1 MNEEEK
7 GRPARES
14 RSEYSELAMP
24 NDANPLGTLFG
35 GKVMSLVDLAG
46 SIAAHRHA
54 RCPVVTASIDHM
66 NFLFPV
72 RIGDLITC
80 YSQVNRVFRTS
91 MEVGVRVMVENL
103 STGEKKHTST
113 AYLTFVALDPSGDR
127 VALAP
132 AIPETGDERRRF
144 DQALE
149 RREARL
155 ALRDRARATVKVK

>member
-1 MNEEEK
+1 MSEEN
-7 GRPARES
+7 GRPVSDSKA
-14 RSEYSELAMP
+14 EYSALAMP

-35 GKVMSLVDLAG
+35 GRVMSLVDLSA
-46 SIAAHRHA
+46 SISAHRHA

-66 NFLFPV
+66 NFLVPV

-113 AYLTFVALDPSGDR
+113 AYLTFVALDPSGER
-127 VALAP
+127 VTLAQ
-132 AIPETGDERRRF
+132 AMPETADERRRF

-149 RREARL
+149 RRQARL
-155 ALRDRARATVKVK
+155 ELRERARTRQ